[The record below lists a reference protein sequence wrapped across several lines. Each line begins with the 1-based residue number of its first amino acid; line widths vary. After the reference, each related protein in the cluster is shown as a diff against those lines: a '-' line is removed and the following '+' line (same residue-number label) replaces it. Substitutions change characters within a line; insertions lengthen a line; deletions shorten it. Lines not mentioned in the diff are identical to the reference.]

1 VARGGD
7 DGWSGYGSGLM
18 AIDDK
23 DALHV
28 EGLLTFRLTAL
39 LFKVRGGVIHDLKAY
54 GVAEREWRVLA
65 LIANYEPITAS
76 ELIAVRPLD
85 KASVSRAV
93 ASLVERK
100 LIVAINHPTDGRA
113 RTLQLTK
120 QGRALYTKLAPV
132 SVARNEKVLAVLTP
146 TERDQLFA
154 TFDKLQAHV
163 EQLQADCKPR

>member
-1 VARGGD
+1 MV
-7 DGWSGYGSGLM
+7 
-18 AIDDK
+18 DDK
-23 DALHV
+23 DILHV

-39 LFKVRGGVIHDLKAY
+39 LFKVRGGVINDLKSY

-100 LIVAINHPTDGRA
+100 YVVAVSHPTDGRA

-120 QGRALYTKLAPV
+120 QGRELYEKLAPA
-132 SVARNEKVLAVLTP
+132 SIARNERVLSVLTDD
-146 TERDQLFA
+146 EREQLFA
-154 TFDKLQAHV
+154 TFDKLYAHV
-163 EQLQADCKPR
+163 ERLQGGAKTR